1 MPFYFLTNGAISGEI
16 FILAIEKEIDLKLRI
31 LLLFILCALFGPKQL
46 QAQHQLDVTV
56 TLDAE
61 AKTVQVTQ
69 KLTFHNQTTDALS
82 DLVLND
88 WNNAY
93 SDRETPLGK
102 RFSDEFVRSF
112 HLATEKEKGRTFDL
126 SITDETGLPLV
137 WQRPKGQPDLVEV
150 QLPQPLLPGQ
160 RIQLM
165 LSYQLKIPDDR
176 FTRYGYDNNG
186 NFMLKNWLLTP
197 SRYENHAFLK
207 YSNLNIDDIANA
219 LFDVQ
224 LKLTLPTGYQASTDL
239 KVLQTDGETYLFSG
253 QKLFDIPLYI
263 EKKSSFTS
271 YKNSTIEVISN
282 LQENKVE
289 DLQKAIVIDKVVNF
303 VTENLGK
310 NQLEK
315 ISVSQSDYDKNPFYG
330 LNQLP
335 SFLSPFP
342 NEFIYELKFLKT
354 YLNNYLKN
362 SLQVDPRKDNWIFDA
377 IQVYYMMKYID
388 EFYPQAKM
396 MGNIYRYKLFRG
408 YNLVSLDFNGQ
419 YSYFYMLMARKNLDQ
434 PLGDPKSTLIKF
446 NEKIASKYRA
456 GLSFK
461 YLSTYIGKENLE
473 QSVAEFV
480 LYAYEN
486 EADAL
491 KLATILSSHTEKNT
505 DWFFDVLVNSRQLI
519 DYKFGKVTKDDNSIS
534 FRLKD
539 KTNAKVPIPIYG
551 LQKKEVVFTQWI
563 DPLKADST
571 YTLLRNGADRLVINY
586 KNEVP
591 EYNRRNNSRPLNRFS
606 LFNKPVK
613 FIFLKD
619 LEEPFYNQVIYVPTL
634 QYNLYDGFIA
644 GMRFHNKT
652 ILDKPFTFDVTP
664 SYSTRSNNLTGTFAL
679 AVNQMNRDRSL
690 YAVKYGVG
698 GDFFH
703 YAPDAYYS
711 RINPYIVFRI
721 RESDYRDNKKQI
733 IQFRQVYVDREKSNF
748 VTNTYVGSYSVFN
761 ARFASTRT
769 EITKHLGYG
778 GEVQLASKFGKVT
791 GEISFRRLFDDNRQ
805 VSLRLYAG
813 AFISNSTN
821 SKYFD
826 FALDR
831 PTDYLFDYN
840 YLGRSENSGL
850 FSQQY
855 ILAEGGFKSKL
866 PNPSA
871 NQWIATVNGS
881 FNVWNW
887 IEVYGDVGFLKSKT
901 TKQRFVYDSGI
912 RLNLVTDYFELY
924 FPVYSNNGWEITQ
937 SQYAEKI
944 RFIAAFSPNTLIS
957 LFTRKW
963 F

>member
-1 MPFYFLTNGAISGEI
+1 MV
-16 FILAIEKEIDLKLRI
+16 ILAREKEIDLRARCHY
-31 LLLFILCALFGPKQL
+31 LLLLSALLGAFKL
-46 QAQHQLDVTV
+46 SAQHQVDLTV
-56 TLDAE
+56 EVDAG
-61 AKTVQVTQ
+61 AKILRVYQ
-69 KLTFHNQTTDALS
+69 KLTFYNQTGQSLDTI
-82 DLVLND
+82 VLND

-112 HLATEKEKGRTFDL
+112 HLASEKEKGRTTDL
-126 SITDETGLPLV
+126 IIVGENGVPLI
-137 WQRPKGQPDLVEV
+137 WQRLQDHPDLIGVRLPAAL
-150 QLPQPLLPGQ
+150 LPQQ
-160 RIQLM
+160 QLVM
-165 LSYQLKIPDDR
+165 SLTYQLKIPDDR
-176 FTRYGYDNNG
+176 FTRYGYDKDG
-186 NFMLKNWLLTP
+186 NFMLRNWLLAP
-197 SRYENHAFLK
+197 AYYGEGGFAR
-207 YSNLNIDDIANA
+207 YSNLNIDDIRNG
-219 LFDVQ
+219 LFDAR
-224 LKLTLPTGYQASTDL
+224 LKLIVPGGYKVSTDL
-239 KVLQTDGETYLFSG
+239 KEEKTEGNNHYFSG
-253 QKLFDIPLYI
+253 RRLMDIPLYL
-263 EKKSSFTS
+263 EKSGSFVS

-282 LQENKVE
+282 LRENRVD
-289 DLQKAIVIDKVVNF
+289 DLQKALVIDKVVNF

-310 NQLEK
+310 NHLEK
-315 ISVSQSDYDKNPFYG
+315 ISVSQTDYDKNPFYG

-335 SFLSPFP
+335 AFLRPFP

-362 SLQVDPRKDNWIFDA
+362 SLQVDPRKDNWIFDG

-388 EFYPQAKM
+388 EYYPQAKM
-396 MGNIYRYKLFRG
+396 MGNIYRYRLFRG

-434 PLGDPKSTLIKF
+434 PLGDPKSTLIRF

-456 GLSFK
+456 GLSLN
-461 YLSTYIGKENLE
+461 YLSQYIGKENLE
-473 QSVAEFV
+473 RGIAEFV
-480 LYAYEN
+480 SDAYN
-486 EADAL
+486 HPADTARL
-491 KLATILSSHTEKNT
+491 KTAIDSHTDKNT
-505 DWFFDVLVNSRQLI
+505 DWFTGTVVNTRKII
-519 DYKFGKVTKDDNSIS
+519 DYKFNHVGRTGQTVS
-534 FRLKD
+534 FTLKD
-539 KTNAKVPIPIYG
+539 RTGSNVPIPVYG
-551 LQKKEVVFTQWI
+551 VKGKEVVFKHWI
-563 DPLKADST
+563 DVFKKDSL
-571 YTLLRNGADRLVINY
+571 YSFERNGAEKLIINY

-591 EYNRRNNSRPLNRFS
+591 EYNRRNNAHSLRRLS

-619 LEEPFYNQVIYVPTL
+619 LEDPNFNQVIYVPTL
-634 QYNLYDGFIA
+634 QYNLYDGFIT

-652 ILDKPFTFDVTP
+652 ILDKPFNFDVTP
-664 SYSTRSNNLTGTFAL
+664 SYSTRSQNLSGTFSL
-679 AVNQMNRDRSL
+679 TVNQMNRDKNL
-690 YAVKYGVG
+690 FAVRYGVG

-711 RINPYIVFRI
+711 KINPYIVFRI
-721 RESDYRDNKKQI
+721 RDDDYRDNRKQT
-733 IQFRQVYVDREKSNF
+733 IQFRQVYVDREKSSF
-748 VTNTYVGSYSVFN
+748 VTNTYTGSYSVFN
-761 ARFASTRT
+761 ARFVSTRT
-769 EITKHLGYG
+769 EITRHLGYG

-840 YLGRSENSGL
+840 YLGRSENDGL
-850 FSQQY
+850 YSQQF

-866 PNPSA
+866 ANPSA
-871 NQWIATVNGS
+871 NQWITTANAS

-887 IEVYGDVGFLKSKT
+887 IEVYGDVGFLKNRNAKE
-901 TKQRFVYDSGI
+901 RFVYDSGI

-924 FPVYSNNGWEITQ
+924 FPVYSNNGWEIAQ